1 MKTVGIDKS
10 EIINFLRLDLISEIQ
25 AIKKSLELF
34 ERKYSKSFK
43 EFEKEMLEGEE
54 EFVKWDDY
62 MEWKA
67 YGDTYKDRM
76 KHLKNLKLEKVLKSI
91 EMKLGVKP

>member
-1 MKTVGIDKS
+1 MKTIGIGKN

-34 ERKYSKSFK
+34 ERKYNTSFK
-43 EFEKEMLEGEE
+43 EFEKEVLEGEE

-76 KHLKNLKLEKVLKSI
+76 KHLKNLKDEKNIKVITK
-91 EMKLGVKP
+91 